1 MHSVEFGDACAWH
14 WGWKCRSLDSLM
26 EGLIK
31 EDLGNRGETRF
42 GVKGYSRRATLYLEF
57 DYSSQQ

>member
-1 MHSVEFGDACAWH
+1 
-14 WGWKCRSLDSLM
+14 M